1 LLSSEIL
8 RDSLAGIQKKLADI
22 EFQLKTTKQEIESS
36 FKALERLPKGES
48 NPLRQA
54 PSSIAPG
61 LALKRMNRA
70 NRKFSAGKTQ
80 EEILTAYLGEVETF
94 VSRGVLFLKKDQRY
108 VPWKAVG
115 FDLQHI
121 QTQEKGDHENP
132 IIRAAQH
139 RQIVATSGDLDRTFP
154 WLNGSG
160 ELPREAVCIPLV
172 FEDLVP
178 VVLYADSSDS
188 ILLDALELLT
198 HLAVLVLKNH
208 SLQGLVASQEVKG
221 TPKVEREEESS
232 EWIPPGLQGIPE
244 PPPLTSNLPSAIPQA
259 TAIPPSESS
268 PSLKREE
275 S

>member
-1 LLSSEIL
+1 MLSSEIL
-8 RDSLAGIQKKLADI
+8 RDSLAGIQKKLAAI
-22 EFQLKTTKQEIESS
+22 EFQLETTKQEIESS
-36 FKALERLPKGES
+36 FKALDRLPEGES
-48 NPLRQA
+48 SPFRQV
-54 PSSIAPG
+54 SSSLAPG
-61 LALKRMNRA
+61 LALKRMNTA
-70 NRKFSAGKTQ
+70 NQKFSAGKTQ
-80 EEILTAYLGEVETF
+80 EEILTAYLGEVKTF
-94 VSRGVLFLKKDQRY
+94 VSRGVLFLKKDESY

-121 QTQEKGDHENP
+121 QIQEKGDQKNP

-139 RQIVATSGDLDRTFP
+139 RQIVATRRDLDRTFP

-178 VVLYADSSDS
+178 VVLYTDSSDS

-208 SLQGLVASQEVKG
+208 YLLRLVASEETTALPQ
-221 TPKVEREEESS
+221 VEREEDSY
-232 EWIPPGLQGIPE
+232 EWIPPEIQRMPE
-244 PPPLTSNLPSAIPQA
+244 PPPLAPDLPSAIPQA
-259 TAIPPSESS
+259 RAIPHSESP

-275 S
+275 N

>member
-1 LLSSEIL
+1 LSSEIL
-8 RDSLAGIQKKLADI
+8 RDSLAGIQKRLAAI
-22 EFQLKTTKQEIESS
+22 ESQLETTKQEIESS
-36 FKALERLPKGES
+36 LKALDRLAEGEGS
-48 NPLRQA
+48 PFRKV

-61 LALKRMNRA
+61 LALKRMNSA
-70 NRKFSAGKTQ
+70 NQKFSAGKTQ
-80 EEILTAYLGEVETF
+80 EEILTAYLGEVKAF
-94 VSRGVLFLKKDQRY
+94 VSRGVLFLEKDERY

-121 QTQEKGDHENP
+121 QTQEKGDHESP

-139 RQIVATSGDLDRTFP
+139 RQIVTTRRNLDRTFP
-154 WLNGSG
+154 WLNGAG

-172 FEDLVP
+172 FENLVP

-208 SLQGLVASQEVKG
+208 YLQGLVPSEEAKAP
-221 TPKVEREEESS
+221 PKVEREEESS
-232 EWIPPGLQGIPE
+232 EWIPPDIRGNPE
-244 PPPLTSNLPSAIPQA
+244 PPPLASDLPSAIPQA
-259 TAIPPSESS
+259 TAIPHSESS
-268 PSLKREE
+268 PSLEREE

>member
-1 LLSSEIL
+1 MLGSEIL
-8 RDSLAGIQKKLADI
+8 RDSLAGIQKKLAAI
-22 EFQLKTTKQEIESS
+22 EFQLETTKQEIESS
-36 FKALERLPKGES
+36 FKVLDRLPEGES
-48 NPLRQA
+48 NPLRQT

-61 LALKRMNRA
+61 VALKRMNGA
-70 NRKFSAGKTQ
+70 NQKFSAGKTQ

-108 VPWKAVG
+108 VPWKSVG
-115 FDLQHI
+115 FDLQQI
-121 QTQEKGDHENP
+121 RTQEKEDEKNP

-139 RQIVATSGDLDRTFP
+139 RQIVAIRRDLDRTFP

-188 ILLDALELLT
+188 ILLDALELLS

-208 SLQGLVASQEVKG
+208 SLQGLVASKETQAA
-221 TPKVEREEESS
+221 PKVERKEEGS
-232 EWIPPGLQGIPE
+232 EWIPPGIQGIPE
-244 PPPLTSNLPSAIPQA
+244 PSPLASDFPSAIPQA
-259 TAIPPSESS
+259 TVISHAESS

>member
-1 LLSSEIL
+1 LSSEIL
-8 RDSLAGIQKKLADI
+8 RDSLAGIQKRLAAI
-22 EFQLKTTKQEIESS
+22 ESQLETTKQEIESS
-36 FKALERLPKGES
+36 LKALDRLAEGEGS
-48 NPLRQA
+48 PFRKV

-61 LALKRMNRA
+61 LALKRMNSA
-70 NRKFSAGKTQ
+70 NQKFSAGKTQ
-80 EEILTAYLGEVETF
+80 EEILTAYLGEVKAF
-94 VSRGVLFLKKDQRY
+94 VSRGVLFLEKDERY

-121 QTQEKGDHENP
+121 QTQEKGDHESP

-139 RQIVATSGDLDRTFP
+139 RQIVTTRRNLDRTFP
-154 WLNGSG
+154 WLTGAG

-172 FEDLVP
+172 FENLVP

-208 SLQGLVASQEVKG
+208 YLQGLVPSEEAKAP
-221 TPKVEREEESS
+221 PKVEREEESS
-232 EWIPPGLQGIPE
+232 EWIPPDIRGIPE
-244 PPPLTSNLPSAIPQA
+244 PPPLASDLPSAIPQA
-259 TAIPPSESS
+259 TAIPHSESS
-268 PSLKREE
+268 PSLEREE

>member
-1 LLSSEIL
+1 MLSSEIL
-8 RDSLAGIQKKLADI
+8 RDSLAGIQKKLAAI
-22 EFQLKTTKQEIESS
+22 EFQLETTKQEIESS
-36 FKALERLPKGES
+36 LKALDRLPEGES
-48 NPLRQA
+48 SPLRQA

-70 NRKFSAGKTQ
+70 NQKFSGGKTQ
-80 EEILTAYLGEVETF
+80 EEVLTAYLGEVEAF
-94 VSRGVLFLKKDQRY
+94 VGRGLLFLKKDERY

-115 FDLQHI
+115 FDLQQI

-139 RQIVATSGDLDRTFP
+139 RQIVATSRDLDRNFP

-208 SLQGLVASQEVKG
+208 SLQGLVASEEVKAA
-221 TPKVEREEESS
+221 PKVEGEEESS
-232 EWIPPGLQGIPE
+232 EWIPSGIQGIPD
-244 PPPLTSNLPSAIPQA
+244 PPPLVADLPSAIPQA
-259 TAIPPSESS
+259 TAIPHSESS
-268 PSLKREE
+268 PSLKRED

>member
-8 RDSLAGIQKKLADI
+8 RDSLAGIQKKLAAI
-22 EFQLKTTKQEIESS
+22 EFQLETTKQEIESS
-36 FKALERLPKGES
+36 FKALDCLPEGES
-48 NPLRQA
+48 SPLKQV

-61 LALKRMNRA
+61 LALKRMNSA
-70 NRKFSAGKTQ
+70 NQKFSGGKTQ
-80 EEILTAYLGEVETF
+80 EEILTAYLGEVKAF
-94 VSRGVLFLKKDQRY
+94 VKRGVLFLKKDERY

-121 QTQEKGDHENP
+121 QRQEKGDQKNP

-139 RQIVATSGDLDRTFP
+139 RKIVAIRRDLDRTFP

-172 FEDLVP
+172 FKDLVP

-198 HLAVLVLKNH
+198 HLVVLVLKNH
-208 SLQGLVASQEVKG
+208 YLQGLVASEEAKAK
-221 TPKVEREEESS
+221 PKVERAEESS
-232 EWIPPGLQGIPE
+232 EWIPPGIQGLPE
-244 PPPLTSNLPSAIPQA
+244 PPPLASDLPSAIPQA
-259 TAIPPSESS
+259 TAIPHSESS
-268 PSLKREE
+268 PSLNREE

>member
-1 LLSSEIL
+1 MLSSEIL
-8 RDSLAGIQKKLADI
+8 RDSLAGIQKKLAAI
-22 EFQLKTTKQEIESS
+22 EFQLETTKQEIESS
-36 FKALERLPKGES
+36 FKVLDRLPEGES

-61 LALKRMNRA
+61 LALKRMNSA
-70 NRKFSAGKTQ
+70 NQKFSAGKTQ
-80 EEILTAYLGEVETF
+80 EEILTAYLGEVEAF
-94 VSRGVLFLKKDQRY
+94 VGRGVLFLKKDERY

-115 FDLQHI
+115 FDLRRI
-121 QTQEKGDHENP
+121 QTQEKGDQNNP
-132 IIRAAQH
+132 IIRAVQH
-139 RQIVATSGDLDRTFP
+139 RQIIAIRSDLDRTFP

-160 ELPREAVCIPLV
+160 DLPREAVCIPLV

-208 SLQGLVASQEVKG
+208 YLQGRVASEETQAA
-221 TPKVEREEESS
+221 PKVEREEEGS
-232 EWIPPGLQGIPE
+232 EWIPPGIQGIPE
-244 PPPLTSNLPSAIPQA
+244 PPPLASDFPSAIPQA
-259 TAIPPSESS
+259 TAIPHSESS

>member
-1 LLSSEIL
+1 MLSSEIL
-8 RDSLAGIQKKLADI
+8 RDSLAGIQKKLAAI
-22 EFQLKTTKQEIESS
+22 EFQLETTKQEIESS
-36 FKALERLPKGES
+36 LKALDRLPEGES
-48 NPLRQA
+48 SPLRQA

-70 NRKFSAGKTQ
+70 NQKFSGGKTQ
-80 EEILTAYLGEVETF
+80 EEILTAYLGEVEAF
-94 VSRGVLFLKKDQRY
+94 VGRGLLFLKKDERY

-115 FDLQHI
+115 LDLKHI
-121 QTQEKGDHENP
+121 QKQEKEDQKNP

-139 RQIVATSGDLDRTFP
+139 RQIVATSRDLDRNFP

-208 SLQGLVASQEVKG
+208 YLQGLVASEEAKAP
-221 TPKVEREEESS
+221 PKVEREEENS
-232 EWIPPGLQGIPE
+232 EWIPPEIRGIPE
-244 PPPLTSNLPSAIPQA
+244 PPPLASDLPSAIPQA
-259 TAIPPSESS
+259 TAVPPSESS

>member
-1 LLSSEIL
+1 MSAEIL
-8 RDSLAGIQKKLADI
+8 RDSLAGIQKKLAAI
-22 EFQLKTTKQEIESS
+22 EFQLETTKQEIESS
-36 FKALERLPKGES
+36 FRVLDRLPEGES
-48 NPLRQA
+48 NPLRQV
-54 PSSIAPG
+54 PSSMAPG
-61 LALKRMNRA
+61 VALKRMNGA
-70 NRKFSAGKTQ
+70 NQKLSAGKTQ
-80 EEILTAYLGEVETF
+80 EEILTAYLGEVKSF
-94 VSRGVLFLKKDQRY
+94 VSRGVLFLKKDERY
-108 VPWKAVG
+108 LPWKAVG

-121 QTQEKGDHENP
+121 QTQEKGDQKNP

-139 RQIVATSGDLDRTFP
+139 RQILAIRRDLDRTFP

-208 SLQGLVASQEVKG
+208 YLQGLVASEEAKAK
-221 TPKVEREEESS
+221 PKVEREEEGS
-232 EWIPPGLQGIPE
+232 EWIPPGIQGLPE
-244 PPPLTSNLPSAIPQA
+244 PPPLASDLPSAIPQA
-259 TAIPPSESS
+259 TASPHSESS

>member
-1 LLSSEIL
+1 MLSSEIL
-8 RDSLAGIQKKLADI
+8 RDSLAGIQKKLAAI
-22 EFQLKTTKQEIESS
+22 EFQLETTKQEIESS
-36 FKALERLPKGES
+36 FKVLDRLPEGES
-48 NPLRQA
+48 NPLRQV

-61 LALKRMNRA
+61 LALKRMNSA
-70 NRKFSAGKTQ
+70 NQKFSAGKTQ
-80 EEILTAYLGEVETF
+80 EEILTAYLGEVEAF
-94 VSRGVLFLKKDQRY
+94 VGRGVLFLKKDERY

-115 FDLQHI
+115 FDLQQI
-121 QTQEKGDHENP
+121 QTQEKGDQNNP
-132 IIRAAQH
+132 IIRAVQH
-139 RQIVATSGDLDRTFP
+139 RQIIAIRRDLDRTFP

-160 ELPREAVCIPLV
+160 DLPREAVCIPLV

-208 SLQGLVASQEVKG
+208 YLQGRVASEETQAG
-221 TPKVEREEESS
+221 PKVEREEEGS
-232 EWIPPGLQGIPE
+232 EWIPSGIQGIPE
-244 PPPLTSNLPSAIPQA
+244 PPPLASDFPSAIPQA
-259 TAIPPSESS
+259 TAIPHSESS